1 MSNPRGS
8 FVDFVERRVGMMVK
22 EKWKVEALLGTGGM
36 AAVYSATHRNGSR
49 VALKMLH
56 PTMSMDP
63 ALTARFRREGYV
75 ANTVNH
81 PGVVRVLD
89 DDIAED
95 GSVFLVMELLEGET
109 ADARANRLGGRL
121 PLKDAILVMDA
132 LLDVLVAAH
141 AVGVVHRDIK
151 PENIFLTKDRLVKV
165 LDFGIARLRDATA
178 PSAFSTND
186 GTLLG
191 TPAFMP
197 PEQARGRIEEIDA
210 QSDVWS
216 VGSTMFALICGEIV
230 HNASTPNEIMI
241 LTATTPARSLAVAA
255 PATPKAIVDVV
266 DKAIA
271 FDKANRWTS
280 AKAMQHALRQAAFQG
295 GQLSMP
301 PPPSSDLEGPGGFSN
316 AGGSGAY
323 TTLNPARISH
333 APSIAP
339 PSESSASVQP
349 QAGNT
354 TLSSSATSR
363 STSTSASTTEPGTQD
378 AVGAASR
385 RRNALFGAALVGV
398 AIVAATTAVIVSKRI
413 DANNV
418 PPVVPTGSAS
428 VTAAPSA
435 SVLSPAPSVDLEAS
449 TPAPPPTGDNSIDF
463 GDIDDAGLPRLN
475 GAGLVRRHRD
485 GGADAAS
492 RSGADAGAKA
502 PDKPAE
508 PADPKPADPKPA
520 DPKPADPK
528 PADPKPAD
536 PKPADPKPADPK
548 PADPKPVP

>member
-22 EKWKVEALLGTGGM
+22 EKWKIDALLGTGGM

-89 DDIAED
+89 DDVAED

-266 DKAIA
+266 DKAVA
-271 FDKANRWTS
+271 FEKSQRWTS

-301 PPPSSDLEGPGGFSN
+301 PPPSSDLEGPGGFSA

-323 TTLNPARISH
+323 TTLNPARISNV
-333 APSIAP
+333 PSIAP
-339 PSESSASVQP
+339 PPPESSAAGVP

-354 TLSSSATSR
+354 TLSSSATST
-363 STSTSASTTEPGTQD
+363 STSTSASTSATSTEPGT
-378 AVGAASR
+378 AEAIGAASR
-385 RRNALFGAALVGV
+385 RRNALFGAALVAV
-398 AIVAATTAVIVSKRI
+398 AIVAATTAVLVSKRI

-418 PPVVPTGSAS
+418 PPVVPTASAS
-428 VTAAPSA
+428 TTATPSA
-435 SVLSPAPSVDLEAS
+435 SVAPPTPSIEAEAS

-463 GDIDDAGLPRLN
+463 GDIDDAGLPRVN
-475 GAGLVRRHRD
+475 GTGVIVHRHRD
-485 GGADAAS
+485 ASADAAP
-492 RSGADAGAKA
+492 RHAADAAPKA
-502 PDKPAE
+502 PPGEKPAE
-508 PADPKPADPKPA
+508 PTEPKPDPDTKPAEPKPAEPKPA
-520 DPKPADPK
+520 EPKPAEPK
-528 PADPKPAD
+528 PI
-536 PKPADPKPADPK
+536 
-548 PADPKPVP
+548 DPKPVP

>member
-8 FVDFVERRVGMMVK
+8 FVDFVERRVGMTVK
-22 EKWKVEALLGTGGM
+22 EKWKIDSLLGTGGM
-36 AAVYSATHRNGSR
+36 AAVYAATHRNGSR

-89 DDIAED
+89 DDMAED

-210 QSDVWS
+210 LSDIWS

-241 LTATTPARSLAVAA
+241 LTATTPARSLALAA
-255 PATPKAIVDVV
+255 PTTPTPIVEVV
-266 DKAIA
+266 DKAVA
-271 FDKANRWTS
+271 FEKSQRWSS

-295 GQLSMP
+295 GQMSMP
-301 PPPSSDLEGPGGFSN
+301 PPPSTEALGAGGF
-316 AGGSGAY
+316 AGAPASISGGYSAVS
-323 TTLNPARISH
+323 PARAAEFPSLPPAPL
-333 APSIAP
+333 APSSLGTPAP
-339 PSESSASVQP
+339 QSTVSGTHATVDGVAYSE
-349 QAGNT
+349 GGKRKN
-354 TLSSSATSR
+354 
-363 STSTSASTTEPGTQD
+363 
-378 AVGAASR
+378 AVFAMS
-385 RRNALFGAALVGV
+385 LVGV
-398 AIVAATTAVIVSKRI
+398 AIVAATSAVLISKRI

-418 PPVVPTGSAS
+418 PVVPSTQPSASVSGVPSAS
-428 VTAAPSA
+428 VTVPPSA
-435 SVLSPAPSVDLEAS
+435 SV
-449 TPAPPPTGDNSIDF
+449 PAPPPTGDNSIDF
-463 GDIDDAGLPRLN
+463 GDIDDAGLPRVN
-475 GAGLVRRHRD
+475 GTGLVRIRRD
-485 GGADAAS
+485 GGADAGGTG
-492 RSGADAGAKA
+492 RDAGAARVDAGGGA
-502 PDKPAE
+502 PANKPDEPKPTEPKPTEPKPAE
-508 PADPKPADPKPA
+508 PKPAEPKPAEPKPA
-520 DPKPADPK
+520 E
-528 PADPKPAD
+528 
-536 PKPADPKPADPK
+536 
-548 PADPKPVP
+548 PKPVE

>member
-8 FVDFVERRVGMMVK
+8 FVDFVERRVGMTVK
-22 EKWKVEALLGTGGM
+22 EKWKIDSLLGTGGM
-36 AAVYSATHRNGSR
+36 AAVYAATHRNGSR

-89 DDIAED
+89 DDMAED

-210 QSDVWS
+210 LSDIWS
-216 VGSTMFALICGEIV
+216 VGATMFALICGEIV

-241 LTATTPARSLAVAA
+241 LTATTPARSLALAA
-255 PATPKAIVDVV
+255 PTTPTAIVEVV
-266 DKAIA
+266 DKAVA
-271 FDKANRWTS
+271 FDKAQRWSS

-295 GQLSMP
+295 GQMSMP
-301 PPPSSDLEGPGGFSN
+301 PPPSTEGLGSGGF
-316 AGGSGAY
+316 AGAPASISGGYSAVSPARAAELPTIPPAPLPPSSLASPPTTSIPSGA
-323 TTLNPARISH
+323 TH
-333 APSIAP
+333 ATVDGVAY
-339 PSESSASVQP
+339 SE
-349 QAGNT
+349 GGKRKN
-354 TLSSSATSR
+354 
-363 STSTSASTTEPGTQD
+363 
-378 AVGAASR
+378 AVFAMS
-385 RRNALFGAALVGV
+385 LVGV
-398 AIVAATTAVIVSKRI
+398 AIVAATSAVLISKRI

-418 PPVVPTGSAS
+418 PVPSAQPSVSAVV
-428 VTAAPSA
+428 PSA
-435 SVLSPAPSVDLEAS
+435 SVSAPAPSNTV
-449 TPAPPPTGDNSIDF
+449 PAPPPTGDDSIDF
-463 GDIDDAGLPRLN
+463 GDIDDAGLPRVN
-475 GAGLVRRHRD
+475 GTGLVRIRRD
-485 GGADAAS
+485 GGADA
-492 RSGADAGAKA
+492 GALVRDAGGGGAKVDAGGA
-502 PDKPAE
+502 PVVKPDEPKPTEPKPAE
-508 PADPKPADPKPA
+508 PKPAEPKPTEPKPAEPKPTEPKPAD
-520 DPKPADPK
+520 
-528 PADPKPAD
+528 
-536 PKPADPKPADPK
+536 
-548 PADPKPVP
+548 